1 MAVTRGQHL
10 IGKRLGSCTLEKLLG
25 YGGSSAVLLAQED
38 DPERKVAV
46 KVFLPRLGLDS
57 QTQRD
62 FYRRFLREA
71 EAASKLDHPNILP
84 VYSYGEEDGL
94 PYIVMPYMLG
104 GTLSEHISRCGP
116 LSWLEVQWYLEQ
128 LASALD
134 YAHSHGCVHCDVKPA
149 NILLDSEG
157 HVLLSDFGIAR
168 LTRTEEGVEL
178 AEVLGPGV
186 VMGTPD
192 YISPEQAMGRSLDG
206 RSDIYSLAVTVFLL
220 LTKRLPFNAN
230 SPIALALLHVHET
243 PPSLSVI
250 RADITS
256 ALDEVVHKAL
266 AKDPDDR
273 FQSATEFSTA
283 FAAAVLT
290 STAQSLS
297 LRFVREPSGDA
308 LNHRFNSLSNERSVL
323 AVDKPTI
330 HVKPLQPAVQ
340 VNRRLLL
347 FIMATCLVIAGGVG
361 FTFKA
366 VTGNLAQLSGRS
378 LTATATP
385 GIASINLLAD
395 NDNWPTSRTFF
406 FEGQNPR
413 YHIVNKS
420 ANEGALA
427 LYYNHQIGDFRL
439 TVTMEQVHSSPL
451 ADDYCGVI
459 FRASSDQSHYYLF
472 EVAPSQH
479 DHYAFLRYDQQWTM
493 IADGTAPS
501 LVAGPRREK
510 NTVIIEARGNT
521 FSFEVNGKSIAQ
533 PVSDPATLPL
543 SSGLIG
549 LYVEDQGTEVAFSQ
563 LYVDNVR

>member
-1 MAVTRGQHL
+1 VAVTRGQHL

-38 DPERKVAV
+38 VPERKVAV

-84 VYSYGEEDGL
+84 VYSYGEEDRL
-94 PYIVMPYMLG
+94 PYIVMPYMQG
-104 GTLSEHISRCGP
+104 GTLSEYISRCGP

-178 AEVLGPGV
+178 AEVIGPGV

-243 PPSLSVI
+243 PPSLSAI

-266 AKDPDDR
+266 AKEPDDR

-308 LNHRFNSLSNERSVL
+308 LNHGFNPLSNERSILV
-323 AVDKPTI
+323 VDKPTI

-347 FIMATCLVIAGGVG
+347 FIMATCLVIVGGAG

-378 LTATATP
+378 LTATATD

-395 NDNWPTSRTFF
+395 NDNWPTSSTFF
-406 FEGQNPR
+406 FERQNPR

-427 LYYNHQIGDFRL
+427 LYYNHLFGDFRL
-439 TVTMEQVHSSPL
+439 KVTMEQVHSSPL
-451 ADDYCGVI
+451 AADYCGVI

-501 LVAGPRREK
+501 LVAGPREK

-549 LYVEDQGTEVAFSQ
+549 LYVEDQGTEAAFSQ